1 MQGQYDA
8 VIVGGGPAGLTASLY
23 LARARYRVAVLE
35 RERIG
40 GQIALTEEVDNYPGV
55 AQISGE
61 SLTETMKAQA
71 EHFGAEFLT
80 VEATGYDLAGPTKT
94 IQTSAGPVSCTAVL
108 LATGAQPRKAG
119 FQGEDAYKGR
129 GVAYC
134 ATCDGAFF
142 TGKDVFVVGGGYAA
156 AEESVF
162 LTKFARHV
170 TILVRKPDFSCAA
183 SVAEKARHHEKIT
196 VLTNTVLEEVS
207 GERGLT
213 YARYRNTQTGE
224 VTEYRAA
231 EGENFGVF
239 VFTGY
244 APATEGLE
252 NQVSLD
258 GQGHI
263 LTDENLQ
270 TSQPGVFAAGDVR
283 VKSLRQVVTA
293 TADGALAA
301 TAMEECLAKAKPH
314 PREEK
319 SAPKEAEASVQEES
333 GLFTP
338 DLRRQTAQL
347 LAKLDEP
354 LVLRLFLDQRPISRE
369 LEAFALELEKLTG
382 KLRVERGDDG
392 ITQAE
397 RPCVQV
403 CRRDGSFTGLAF
415 HGVPGGHEFSS
426 FLMGLLNVG
435 GPGQPVAEELGAK
448 IQGLEPGL
456 FMKILV
462 TLSCGMCPEL
472 VTAAQLIAARN
483 PGVTAEVYDVTH
495 FPALREHYQVMS
507 VPCLVVND
515 DRVSFG
521 KKTLSGLLDYLG

>member
-8 VIVGGGPAGLTASLY
+8 VIVGGGPAGLTAALY

-55 AQISGE
+55 AKISGE
-61 SLTETMKAQA
+61 SLTETMKSQA
-71 EHFGAEFLT
+71 EHFGAEFLM
-80 VEATGYDLAGPTKT
+80 VEATGYDLEGPVKT
-94 IQTSAGPVSCTAVL
+94 IRTSAGPLSCTAVL

-119 FQGEDAYKGR
+119 FRGEDAYKGR

-183 SVAEKARHHEKIT
+183 SVAEKARCNEKIT

-213 YARYRNTQTGE
+213 YARYRNTETGD

-231 EGENFGVF
+231 AGENFGVF

-252 NQVSLD
+252 KQVSLD
-258 GQGHI
+258 AQGHI

-270 TSQPGVFAAGDVR
+270 TSRSGVYAAGDVR
-283 VKSLRQVVTA
+283 VKTLRQVVTA

-301 TAMEECLAKAKPH
+301 TAMEGCLAKTRRE

-319 SAPKEAEASVQEES
+319 AASEGKTPIAQEEN

-338 DLRRQTAQL
+338 ELRRQTAQL
-347 LAKLDEP
+347 LAKLEES

-369 LEAFALELEKLTG
+369 LETFALELEKMTG
-382 KLRVERGDDG
+382 KLRVERGEE
-392 ITQAE
+392 TLPEAE
-397 RPCVQV
+397 RPCLRL

-426 FLMGLLNVG
+426 FLLGLLNAG
-435 GPGQPVAEELGAK
+435 GAGQPIAPELEEK
-448 IQGLEPGL
+448 IRGLEPEL
-456 FMKILV
+456 SMKILV

-472 VTAAQLIAARN
+472 VTAAQLIAAKK

-495 FPALREHYQVMS
+495 FPALREKYQVMS

-521 KKTLSGLLDYLG
+521 KKTLAGLLEYLG

>member
-8 VIVGGGPAGLTASLY
+8 VIVGGGPAGLTAALY

-61 SLTETMKAQA
+61 SLTQTMKAQA
-71 EHFGAEFLT
+71 EHFGAEILT
-80 VEATGYDLAGPTKT
+80 AEATGYDLTGPTKT
-94 IQTSAGPVSCTAVL
+94 IQTSAGPISCAAVL

-119 FQGEDAYKGR
+119 FLGEDAYKGR

-162 LTKFARHV
+162 LTKFARNV
-170 TILVRKPDFSCAA
+170 TILVRKPEFSCAA
-183 SVAEKARHHEKIT
+183 SVAEKARSHEKIT

-207 GERGLT
+207 GDRGLT

-224 VTEYRAA
+224 VTEYRAPA
-231 EGENFGVF
+231 GESFGVF

-258 GQGHI
+258 DQGHI

-270 TSQPGVFAAGDVR
+270 TNQPGVFAAGDVR

-301 TAMEECLAKAKPH
+301 TAMEGCLAKAKPH
-314 PREEK
+314 VQEK
-319 SAPKEAEASVQEES
+319 KDAPKAEASVDKKEN

-347 LAKLDEP
+347 LAKLEEP
-354 LVLRLFLDQRPISRE
+354 LVLRLFLDRRPISRE
-369 LEAFALELEKLTG
+369 LEAFALELEKMTG
-382 KLRVERGDDG
+382 KLRVEQGGDG
-392 ITQAE
+392 IPHTE
-397 RPCVQV
+397 RPCVRI
-403 CRRDGSFTGLAF
+403 CRRDGGFTGLAF

-426 FLMGLLNVG
+426 FLLGLLNAG
-435 GPGQPVAEELGAK
+435 GPGQPVAPDLAQK
-448 IQGLEPGL
+448 IQTLQAGLS
-456 FMKILV
+456 MKILV

-472 VTAAQLIAARN
+472 VTAAQLIAAKN
-483 PGVTAEVYDVTH
+483 PGITAEVYDISH
-495 FPALREHYQVMS
+495 FPALQEKYQIMS

-521 KKTLSGLLDYLG
+521 KKTLAGLLAYLE